1 MMAEHG
7 TNDFI
12 KIPSLPSILETLPS
26 ILEKWGRLP
35 KMANFDDLE
44 IEYDGEK
51 KKYFPKFIST
61 CAFCKKTGSNWS
73 NLACVAPYIFYIR
86 L

>member
-12 KIPSLPSILETLPS
+12 TIPSLPSILETLPS

-51 KKYFPKFIST
+51 KSLFPNSYRHVLF
-61 CAFCKKTGSNWS
+61 AKKTGSNWS